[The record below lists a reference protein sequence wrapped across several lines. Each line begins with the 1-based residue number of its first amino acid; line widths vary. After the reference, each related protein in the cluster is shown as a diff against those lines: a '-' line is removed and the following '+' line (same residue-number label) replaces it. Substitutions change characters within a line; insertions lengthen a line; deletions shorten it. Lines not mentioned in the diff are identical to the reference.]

1 MIIENKFLFQ
11 KKPIEIFESLIVQI
25 EKPIEIE
32 KDISL
37 LFIGSKSIEIIS
49 QIKNALINNEVLNID
64 DIDIK
69 EKKEEEIEDEEKE
82 NHKNILFLVEYK
94 NIYIGGIS
102 YNFNSREGF
111 GLNKYENSNSFYK
124 PQKN

>member
-11 KKPIEIFESLIVQI
+11 KKPIEIFESLTVQI

-49 QIKNALINNEVLNID
+49 KIKNALINNKVLNID

-82 NHKNILFLVEYK
+82 NHKNILFLV
-94 NIYIGGIS
+94 
-102 YNFNSREGF
+102 
-111 GLNKYENSNSFYK
+111 
-124 PQKN
+124 

>member
-37 LFIGSKSIEIIS
+37 LFIGSKRIKIIYK
-49 QIKNALINNEVLNID
+49 IKSALINN
-64 DIDIK
+64 
-69 EKKEEEIEDEEKE
+69 
-82 NHKNILFLVEYK
+82 
-94 NIYIGGIS
+94 
-102 YNFNSREGF
+102 
-111 GLNKYENSNSFYK
+111 
-124 PQKN
+124 